1 MTVDGHTA
9 LWITVIVFGVYHG
22 LNPAMGWPLAVANGL
37 SERRDSAVFATLAP
51 LGVGHFLAMA
61 VAVLPFALLSEV
73 MLRAQAIRVG
83 AGVVVLLFGVY
94 RLVDRRHPRY
104 LARIRPT
111 QLAWWSFVMATA
123 HGAGLML
130 VPVALGLC
138 AAGPTDTSGAG
149 GHAALETLLRS
160 GMATAIGVTIVHTL
174 AMLVSGVA
182 IAWLVYRYLG
192 LQFLRR
198 AWLNLDLLWGASL
211 IAAGG
216 ASVALA
222 LWSPLH

>member
-1 MTVDGHTA
+1 MTADHAA
-9 LWITVIVFGVYHG
+9 LWFTVIAFGVYHG

-37 SERRDSAVFATLAP
+37 SARRDAAVFATLVP
-51 LGVGHFLAMA
+51 LGAGHLLAMA
-61 VAVLPFALLSEV
+61 VAVLPFALLSEY
-73 MLRAQAIRVG
+73 LQRGQAIRVG
-83 AGVVVLLFGVY
+83 SGVVVLLFGVY
-94 RLVDRRHPRY
+94 KLVDRRHPRY
-104 LARIRPT
+104 LARIPPT
-111 QLAWWSFVMATA
+111 QLAWWAFLMATA

-138 AAGPTDTSGAG
+138 ATAPTDTT

-160 GMATAIGVTIVHTL
+160 GLATAIAVTIVHTL

-198 AWLNLDLLWGASL
+198 AWLNLDSLWGASL
-211 IAAGG
+211 VVAGG
-216 ASVALA
+216 VSVGLA

>member
-1 MTVDGHTA
+1 MIADGHAA
-9 LWITVIVFGVYHG
+9 LWFTVIAFGVYHG

-37 SERRDSAVFATLAP
+37 SARRDAAVFATLAP
-51 LGVGHFLAMA
+51 LGAGHLLAMA
-61 VAVLPFALLSEV
+61 VAVLPFALLSEY
-73 MLRAQAIRVG
+73 LQRSQAIRVG
-83 AGVVVLLFGVY
+83 AGVLVLLFGVY
-94 RLVDRRHPRY
+94 KLADRRHPRY

-138 AAGPTDTSGAG
+138 AAAPTGAAASD
-149 GHAALETLLRS
+149 AALDTLMRS
-160 GMATAIGVTIVHTL
+160 GIATAIGVTIVHTL

-198 AWLNLDLLWGASL
+198 AWFNLDLLWGASL
-211 IAAGG
+211 VVAGG
-216 ASVALA
+216 VSVAMA
-222 LWSPLH
+222 LWSPSH

>member
-1 MTVDGHTA
+1 MIADGQAA
-9 LWITVIVFGVYHG
+9 LWFTVVAFGIYHG

-37 SERRDSAVFATLAP
+37 SARRDAAVFATLAP
-51 LGVGHFLAMA
+51 LGVGHLLAMM
-61 VAVLPFALLSEV
+61 VVVLPFALLSEF
-73 MLRAQAIRVG
+73 LKHGQAIRVG
-83 AGVVVLLFGVY
+83 AGMLVLLFGIY
-94 RLVDRRHPRY
+94 RLVDRRHPRF

-138 AAGPTDTSGAG
+138 ATAPAGNS
-149 GHAALETLLRS
+149 ALETLMRPDIT
-160 GMATAIGVTIVHTL
+160 TAIAVTIVHTL
-174 AMLVSGVA
+174 AMLLSGVT

-198 AWLNLDLLWGASL
+198 AWLNLDLVWGASL
-211 IAAGG
+211 VVAGG
-216 ASVALA
+216 VTSGLA
-222 LWSPLH
+222 LWSQPH

>member
-1 MTVDGHTA
+1 MIADGPAA
-9 LWITVIVFGVYHG
+9 LWFTVVAFGIYHG

-37 SERRDSAVFATLAP
+37 SARRDAAVFATLGP
-51 LGVGHFLAMA
+51 LGAGHLLAMM
-61 VAVLPFALLSEV
+61 VVVLPFALLSEF
-73 MLRAQAIRVG
+73 MKHGQAIRVG
-83 AGVVVLLFGVY
+83 AGMLVLLFGIY
-94 RLVDRRHPRY
+94 RLVDRRHPRF

-138 AAGPTDTSGAG
+138 ATVPADAAGDS
-149 GHAALETLLRS
+149 ALETLLRPNI
-160 GMATAIGVTIVHTL
+160 ATAIAVTIVHTL
-174 AMLVSGVA
+174 AMLVSGIT

-198 AWLNLDLLWGASL
+198 AWLNLDLVWGTSL
-211 IAAGG
+211 VVAGG
-216 ASVALA
+216 VTSAMA
-222 LWSPLH
+222 LWSQPH